1 MGTHIWYGY
10 SIKMGTQFI
19 LGTQFKFE
27 YSHQCNIKDKCAVD
41 YISLHLS
48 IQVTTLEG
56 ICYKWLNTESDYP
69 NRPDTLVSCSVGLVF
84 PWMNTFKLNRIPN
97 TTCFIVK
104 SGYPT
109 HNGYPFHI
117 WVLTSLQYKGE
128 LCSRLYQSAP
138 INSSDNIGE
147 NLLQV
152 VIHWKWVPK

>member
-1 MGTHIWYGY
+1 MKIICFYLLIHIGYPINNGY
-10 SIKMGTQFI
+10 SILKWVLTSLQYKEN
-19 LGTQFKFE
+19 L
-27 YSHQCNIKDKCAVD
+27 AVD

-48 IQVTTLEG
+48 IQLTTLEG
-56 ICYKWLNTESDYP
+56 ICYKWLYTESEYP
-69 NRPDTLVSCSVGLVF
+69 NRPNILVSCSVGLVF

-97 TTCFIVK
+97 TTCFILK
-104 SGYPT
+104 SGYPI

-117 WVLTSLQYKGE
+117 WVLISLQYKGE

-138 INSSDNIGE
+138 NNSSDKIGE